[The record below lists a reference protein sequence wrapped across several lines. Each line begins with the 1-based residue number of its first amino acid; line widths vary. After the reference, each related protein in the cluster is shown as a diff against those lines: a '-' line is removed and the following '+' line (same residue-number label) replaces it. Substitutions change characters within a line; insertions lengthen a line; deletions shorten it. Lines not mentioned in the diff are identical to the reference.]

1 MKPPVIQKFR
11 SSLASRQREHGVTL
25 VLVAI
30 AMVAIIA
37 MAALS
42 IDLVVLYLARE
53 EAQRSADA
61 AALTA
66 ARVIS
71 ISGIT
76 GDPDNLSGYRLQ
88 ICGGFISAAT
98 QAATAVATQN
108 SVGNTAADRV
118 TVTYSAGGTTSSDCS
133 GLPAAFGVNPMV
145 TVNVSRAGLPSFFSR
160 IWGSPGNPVSATA
173 TAEAFNPSNS
183 GNVGNQPNGTI
194 IPVQPRCVKPWIVPN
209 LDPLRDTTCTTACQ
223 PFVDPSDGH
232 ITNPGIS
239 LNGGSASGV
248 IGERFLLIPDCQLFP
263 ATSCAPRLPGIQANL
278 PPNGGIIPPGP
289 NLEYLPGQTLN
300 SSVAVAGLG
309 GGSLYEQAIA
319 GCDQTTIYYCGV
331 SSTSPIGTG
340 PNMIDLSENP
350 RSTGDTTDGV
360 TALINEGNPN
370 SSSQPTG
377 QDTLSPYGM
386 PGIYPFQILSGG
398 SNPLSG
404 TGLTAGSPIAA
415 STSIVS
421 VPIFDPANPIGGTG
435 TSPVT
440 IMGFLQVFINGADQ
454 YGNVD
459 VTILNVAGCSNG
471 GGQPVGAVAVNGSS
485 PVPVHLITPP

>member
-42 IDLVVLYLARE
+42 IDIVVLYLARE

-76 GDPDNLSGYRLQ
+76 GDPDNLTLYRQQ

-98 QAATAVATQN
+98 QAATVVARQN
-108 SVGNTAADRV
+108 EVGRTAADTV
-118 TVTYSAGGTTSSDCS
+118 DVTYSAGGTTAHDCS

-145 TVNVSRAGLPSFFSR
+145 TVKVSRTSLPSFFSR
-160 IWGSPGNPVSATA
+160 IWGGAGNMVSATA

-183 GNVGNQPNGTI
+183 GNVGNLPSGTI
-194 IPVQPRCVKPWIVPN
+194 IPVHPRCVKPWIVPN
-209 LDPLRDTTCTTACQ
+209 MDPLRGTACTTTCQ

-232 ITNPGIS
+232 ITNAGIQ
-239 LNGGSASGV
+239 GGSPSGV
-248 IGERFLLIPDCQLFP
+248 IGERFLLIPDCTLLP

-300 SSVAVAGLG
+300 SSVAVAGLA

-350 RSTGDTTDGV
+350 RSTDDTTNGV
-360 TALINEGNPN
+360 AALINEGNPN
-370 SSSQPTG
+370 SNSQPTG
-377 QDTLSPYGM
+377 QDTLSLTG
-386 PGIYPFQILSGG
+386 YPFQILSGS

-404 TGLTAGSPIAA
+404 AGLTAGSPVAA

-471 GGQPVGAVAVNGSS
+471 GGQPVAAVAVNGSS